1 MVCVTCKGLQKHLKA
16 VDGVQ
21 ETEAGALKLVE
32 ASLPDLRASAANCRA
47 CALLLQGI
55 LLHHDRFRDVK
66 ENDIRITAESFKTI
80 PGRSSQDHLSVEAR
94 WQDPQDDDAQEE
106 DEHEHGHAGWP
117 NLKLEFFTDGGR
129 FPLQPTGL
137 VCPLGYRRHVRRRA
151 DHSYIRLSKNMC
163 G

>member
-1 MVCVTCKGLQKHLKA
+1 MMVCVTCKGLQKHLKT

-21 ETEAGALKLVE
+21 ETEAGALKLVD
-32 ASLPDLRASAANCRA
+32 ASLPDLRASATDCRA

-66 ENDIRITAESFKTI
+66 ENDIHITAESYRSV

-94 WQDPQDDDAQEE
+94 WQDPYDDDVLED
-106 DEHEHGHAGWP
+106 DEHGRTGWP

-129 FPLQPTGL
+129 FSHLPTGIA
-137 VCPLGYRRHVRRRA
+137 C
-151 DHSYIRLSKNMC
+151 S
-163 G
+163 

>member
-1 MVCVTCKGLQKHLKA
+1 MMVCTTCKGLQKHLKA

-21 ETEAGALKLVE
+21 ETEAGALKLVDT
-32 ASLPDLRASAANCRA
+32 SLPDLRASAANCRA

-66 ENDIRITAESFKTI
+66 ENDIRITAELYTI

-94 WQDPQDDDAQEE
+94 WQDPHGDDVQEE
-106 DEHEHGHAGWP
+106 DEHGHGWP
-117 NLKLEFFTDGGR
+117 NLKLEFFTDGGKC
-129 FPLQPTGL
+129 PLQPPGMATTL
-137 VCPLGYRRHVRRRA
+137 VYRRQVRRA
-151 DHSYIRLSKNMC
+151 DHSYIRLSKNLC